1 MKRNIVAT
9 AILLI
14 LDIVWV
20 FAFMRKK
27 YSTQVRNIQG
37 EAMKGRAQF
46 ALLSYILM
54 VVGLNLFVLPNIRE
68 GHELGDSL
76 KYGATFGLVVYGI
89 YDTTAAAVF
98 KDWDIGLAAV
108 DIAWGTFVFFI
119 ASYLGTKLAP

>member
-1 MKRNIVAT
+1 MKRNILAT
-9 AILLI
+9 AILLVV
-14 LDIVWV
+14 DIVWV
-20 FAFMRKK
+20 MFFIRKK
-27 YSTQVRNIQG
+27 YDKQVTKIQG
-37 EAMKGRAQF
+37 QAMQARMQF
-46 ALLSYILM
+46 AIISYILM
-54 VVGLNLFVLPNIRE
+54 VVGLNVFVLPNIRE